1 MADKDLLQLRQVLR
15 DAVGAIRMPVREIER
30 RLGIGSGNLYRVID
44 GSLDL
49 RIRHLL
55 ALADLLGV
63 SPTDFLEMG
72 CPGAVQR
79 ATRRLSDW
87 LGAPTQKSTSPP
99 TAATLSIEEL
109 KELIRNTVHEA
120 LNQQDEKP
128 GRKQR
133 PCKPRIQS

>member
-1 MADKDLLQLRQVLR
+1 MADKDLLQLRQVLQ
-15 DAVGAIRMPVREIER
+15 DAVRAIRMPVREIER
-30 RLGIGSGNLYRVID
+30 RLGIGSGNLYRLID

-63 SPTDFLEMG
+63 PPTDFLEMG
-72 CPGAVQR
+72 CPGTVQR

-87 LGAPTQKSTSPP
+87 LGASSQKSTSPP

-109 KELIRNTVHEA
+109 TELLRNTVREE
-120 LNQQDEKP
+120 LD
-128 GRKQR
+128 QR
-133 PCKPRIQS
+133 DAKSARKPRS

>member
-1 MADKDLLQLRQVLR
+1 MSDKDLLQLRQVLR
-15 DAVGAIRMPVREIER
+15 DAVRTIRMPVREIER

-44 GSLDL
+44 GSLDV

-72 CPGAVQR
+72 CPDAVQR

-87 LGAPTQKSTSPP
+87 LGGPPQKNTPPHPAAAPF
-99 TAATLSIEEL
+99 L
-109 KELIRNTVHEA
+109 
-120 LNQQDEKP
+120 P
-128 GRKQR
+128 GF
-133 PCKPRIQS
+133 PG

>member
-15 DAVGAIRMPVREIER
+15 DAVREIQMPVREIER

-55 ALADLLGV
+55 ALADMLGV

-72 CPGAVQR
+72 CPDAVQR

-87 LGAPTQKSTSPP
+87 LGASSQKSTSPP
-99 TAATLSIEEL
+99 TAATLSVEAL
-109 KELIRNTVHEA
+109 TELIRSTVREELDLRDA
-120 LNQQDEKP
+120 
-128 GRKQR
+128 KQTR
-133 PCKPRIQS
+133 NRRS

>member
-1 MADKDLLQLRQVLR
+1 MADKDLLQLRQVLNE
-15 DAVGAIRMPVREIER
+15 AVRATRLPVREIER

-63 SPTDFLEMG
+63 PPTDFLEMG
-72 CPGAVQR
+72 CPSAMQR

-87 LGAPTQKSTSPP
+87 IGASTGKSTSSP
-99 TAATLSIEEL
+99 TAAALSIEDL
-109 KELIRNTVHEA
+109 KDLIRNTVREELDQPDA
-120 LNQQDEKP
+120 KP
-128 GRKQR
+128 ARKKR
-133 PCKPRIQS
+133 S

>member
-1 MADKDLLQLRQVLR
+1 MADKDLLQLRQVFR
-15 DAVGAIRMPVREIER
+15 QAVGAIQLPVREIER
-30 RLGIGSGNLYRVID
+30 RLGVGSGNLYRVID

-72 CPGAVQR
+72 CPDAVQR

-87 LGAPTQKSTSPP
+87 LGAPTQKSSSPA
-99 TAATLSIEEL
+99 TAAALSIEDL
-109 KELIRNTVHEA
+109 QDLIRKAVREELDRRDA
-120 LNQQDEKP
+120 KP
-128 GRKQR
+128 APKKR
-133 PCKPRIQS
+133 S